1 MTAANK
7 RTFILGGDIGGTKTN
22 LGLFIAGKRRPV
34 LKVVDTYTSQEAP
47 DLENIL
53 DRFLQKHDV
62 SISSA
67 CFGIAGPVKKGRCKM
82 TNLPW
87 DVSERKIKN
96 RFGWNRVLL
105 VNDLTATAYAVP
117 FLTKRDL
124 FPLNQARTARGENLG
139 LIAPG
144 TGLGE
149 ALLIWRD
156 GRYAPVPSEGGHSD
170 FAPKNEAEIDLWRYL
185 HQRVGHV
192 STERVLSGPG
202 LFIIYC
208 WLKYT
213 GQGAEPTWLAERMN
227 EGDPSKIISEAALVE
242 KQPLCVKALDL
253 FVSIFGSAAGNLA
266 LTGLT
271 RGGIYLG
278 GGIAP
283 KILPKLREGSFMK
296 AFTDKG
302 RFSDLLSQI
311 PVRVILNDRAAL
323 LGAAVCA
330 LSNEMPENTFSARLP
345 RFIT

>member
-1 MTAANK
+1 MSNEIRLERESMTATDK
-7 RTFILGGDIGGTKTN
+7 RRFILAGDIGGTKTN
-22 LGLFIAGKRRPV
+22 LGLFIRGKRRPV
-34 LKVVDTYTSQEAP
+34 LKVLETYASRESP
-47 DLENIL
+47 DLENML
-53 DRFLQKHDV
+53 DHFLESRDV

-67 CFGIAGPVKKGRCKM
+67 CFGVAGPVKNGRCKT

-87 DVSERKIKN
+87 AVSEKKLKN
-96 RFGWNRVLL
+96 RFGWDRVLL

-117 FLTKRDL
+117 FLTKREL
-124 FPLNQARTARGENLG
+124 FPLNQAKTPREENFG

-144 TGLGE
+144 TGLGM
-149 ALLIWRD
+149 ALVIWKD
-156 GRYAPVPSEGGHSD
+156 GQYVPVPSEGGHAD
-170 FAPKNEAEIDLWRYL
+170 FAPNNEAEIHLWQYL

-213 GQGAEPTWLAERMN
+213 GQGTEPTWVIQKMN
-227 EGDPSKIISEAALVE
+227 EDDPSEVISEAALVE
-242 KQPLCVKALDL
+242 RQPLCVKALDL
-253 FVSIFGSAAGNLA
+253 FVSIFGAAAGNLA
-266 LTGLT
+266 LTGLA

-283 KILPKLREGSFMK
+283 RILPKLREGPFMR
-296 AFTDKG
+296 AFVDKG
-302 RFSDLLSQI
+302 RFSGLLSQI

-330 LSNEMPENTFSARLP
+330 MVALDNCV
-345 RFIT
+345 

>member
-1 MTAANK
+1 MAAADK
-7 RTFILGGDIGGTKTN
+7 GTFILGGDIGATKTN

-34 LKVVDTYTSQEAP
+34 LKVTETYASREAP
-47 DLENIL
+47 SLEGIIG
-53 DRFLQKHDV
+53 RFLQRRDV

-67 CFGIAGPVKKGRCKM
+67 CFGIAGPVKSGRCKM
-82 TNLPW
+82 TNLAW

-96 RFGWNRVLL
+96 RFGWERVLL
-105 VNDLTATAYAVP
+105 VNDLTATACAAP
-117 FLTKRDL
+117 LLTKLDL
-124 FPLNQARTARGENLG
+124 FPLNRARTVRRENLG

-156 GRYAPVPSEGGHSD
+156 GCYVPVSSEGGHSD
-170 FAPKNEAEIDLWRYL
+170 FAPKNEVEIGLWQYL

-192 STERVLSGPG
+192 SIERVLSGPG

-213 GQGAEPTWLAERMN
+213 GQGTEPAWVAERMK
-227 EGDPSKIISEAALVE
+227 EGDVSRVISEAALVE
-242 KQPLCVKALDL
+242 KEPLCVKALDV

-278 GGIAP
+278 GGIAA
-283 KILPKLREGSFMK
+283 KILPTLREGTFMK
-296 AFTDKG
+296 AFVDKG
-302 RFSDLLSQI
+302 RFTDLLARI

-330 LSNEMPENTFSARLP
+330 LNNRMPE
-345 RFIT
+345 